1 MTSVHDAILE
11 DLCFPSEIVGKRIHV
26 KMDGTKTIKAWVYN
40 LFRTSLLRDNFVKLM
55 QIIYE
60 YHPACVKYFLSVM
73 KVLSP
78 QSDISWLIDFFWDN

>member
-1 MTSVHDAILE
+1 MFSA
-11 DLCFPSEIVGKRIHV
+11 
-26 KMDGTKTIKAWVYN
+26 KTISDRICGLIYIATFANIIHLN
-40 LFRTSLLRDNFVKLM
+40 LNRPTKIAVCAPGFRDNFVKLM

-78 QSDISWLIDFFWDN
+78 QSDIS